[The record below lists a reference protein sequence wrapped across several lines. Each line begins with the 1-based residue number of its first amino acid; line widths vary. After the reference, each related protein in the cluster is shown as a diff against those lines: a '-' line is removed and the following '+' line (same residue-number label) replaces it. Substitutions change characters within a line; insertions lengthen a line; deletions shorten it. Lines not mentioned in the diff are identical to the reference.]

1 LLTFG
6 EGWHNNHHAHPTSA
20 AHGLTWYEIDANWY
34 GIWALKTLGLAWDV
48 KRVNLA
54 EIEAGLVA
62 APNGRL
68 VAPEVTESW
77 AAGD

>member
-1 LLTFG
+1 V
-6 EGWHNNHHAHPTSA
+6 
-20 AHGLTWYEIDANWY
+20 
-34 GIWALKTLGLAWDV
+34 LKTLGLAWDV

-54 EIEAGLVA
+54 DIERGLVA

-68 VAPEVTESW
+68 VAPANAAEFW